1 MTEKEVNK
9 MKKNLT
15 KWEEEQQKQFEEY
28 CAKVDSTM
36 WKGLIIFL
44 IIIGV
49 ALLILGIVSK

>member
-1 MTEKEVNK
+1 MTDKEVNK

-36 WKGLIIFL
+36 WKGISLFL
-44 IIIGV
+44 IICFT
-49 ALLILGIVSK
+49 ALLIGLIFYK